1 MVTREESEIS
11 EQPAVTSK
19 SSALDEAVAGLIK
32 IVIGFTVWCF
42 IMKILYPD
50 LDIRRHLLW
59 IESPTKHT
67 IKSLPFYQALRVVRK
82 HNWHL
87 VETQPIQKQ
96 LTRWEAFK
104 YLIWGNRK
112 GV

>member
-1 MVTREESEIS
+1 MVIKGVYEVS
-11 EQPAVTSK
+11 EQPAVISK
-19 SSALDEAVAGLIK
+19 SSVLDEVVAGLMK
-32 IVIGFTVWCF
+32 TVIGFTVWAA

-50 LDIRRHLLW
+50 LDIREHLLW

-67 IKSLPFYQALRVVRK
+67 VRSLPFYQALRVVRK

-87 VETQPIQKQ
+87 IETQPIQKQ
-96 LTRWEAFK
+96 LTRWKAFK
-104 YLIWGNRK
+104 YLIRR